1 MEPLFVFARFLGMG
15 SSEALTTTYLGIFQF
30 LIFLII
36 FKTSIINVQLW
47 ASLENSLQI
56 SLWEQLATNGCMPAQ
71 LQQTINPVWNKI
83 FHENFFWC
91 FSFVNDIN
99 I

>member
-47 ASLENSLQI
+47 ASLEIPSKFHSENNLLQMAAC
-56 SLWEQLATNGCMPAQ
+56 Q
-71 LQQTINPVWNKI
+71 
-83 FHENFFWC
+83 HNF
-91 FSFVNDIN
+91 NRL
-99 I
+99 